1 MAHQQSVGRT
11 SKEATEIGA
20 AAPDFALRDAG
31 GAEWRLSEKRGRP
44 VVLFFYPSDGTP
56 TCTRQL
62 CAVRDR
68 WPDYAATGAE
78 VVGISTDDVG
88 SHRKFAAR
96 YEFPFPLLAD
106 VGGKV
111 SGLYGVRSVLP
122 GRSQRAVFV
131 IDAEGWIAH
140 RHVRPL
146 VGLFVPPKDDETIA
160 AIKKATKN

>member
-1 MAHQQSVGRT
+1 MVHQQNVGRT
-11 SKEATEIGA
+11 PKEATEVGA

-31 GAEWRLSEKRGRP
+31 GAEWRLSEKRGRL

-78 VVGISTDDVG
+78 VVGISTDDED

-96 YEFPFPLLAD
+96 HEFPFPLLAD
-106 VGGKV
+106 VGGKI

-131 IDAEGWIAH
+131 IDAEGCIAH

-160 AIKKATKN
+160 AIKKATMN